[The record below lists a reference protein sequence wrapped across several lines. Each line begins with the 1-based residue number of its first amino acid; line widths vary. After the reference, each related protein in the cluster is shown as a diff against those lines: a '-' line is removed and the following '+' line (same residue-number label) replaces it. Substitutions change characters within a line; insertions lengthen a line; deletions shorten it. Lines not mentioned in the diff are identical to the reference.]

1 METTLKAEL
10 RTDRGSG
17 DAGRLRADGRV
28 PAVLYGHGMTPV
40 AIHVSG
46 LELLHLF
53 RQAGGSNV
61 LVDLQVDGDSHLT
74 IAREIQRDHIRNR
87 FVHVDFMT
95 VRRDE
100 KIKVVV
106 EVHEVG
112 ESVGVHE
119 GGVVEHHLRELEV
132 ECFPGDVPDRIE
144 ADITELEIGDMLHV
158 RDITAPEGVAILSD
172 PDAAVVSVIT
182 PAALRVEA
190 DLTVPGEAPAEVAEA
205 PEAAPAE
212 AAEAEGG
219 EAPES
224 EPGAQ
229 DADAAPAE

>member
-10 RTDRGSG
+10 RTERGSG

-61 LVDLQVDGDSHLT
+61 LVDLRVDGDAHLA
-74 IAREIQRDHIRNR
+74 IAREIQRDHIHNR
-87 FVHVDFMT
+87 FVHIDFMT

-106 EVHEVG
+106 EVYEIG

-119 GGVVEHHLRELEV
+119 GGVVEHHLRELEL
-132 ECFPGDVPDRIE
+132 ECLPGDVPDRIE
-144 ADITELEIGDMLHV
+144 ADITALEIGDMLHV
-158 RDITAPEGVAILSD
+158 RDIVVPEGVTVLSD
-172 PDAAVVSVIT
+172 PDAAVISVIT

-190 DLTVPGEAPAEVAEA
+190 DLTVPGEAPAEIAEA
-205 PEAAPAE
+205 EVPAE
-212 AAEAEGG
+212 EAPAEGG

-224 EPGAQ
+224 GSAPEDTGAP
-229 DADAAPAE
+229 PAE